1 MKKLEIEN
9 TGLIGEM
16 MRDAQMSL
24 TANQRASV
32 ATWALKTAMVLDD
45 VETTSRGGH
54 FYTREEA
61 EALRVHEAIPVPTNI
76 WIGRYSDSDLSADG
90 TVVSLDVP
98 NRPKAAT
105 ANISTFRVGHLA
117 IQVATIHN
125 DPQHGE
131 LVGSVDLA
139 AGDWDKLLV
148 QVWPHGAESVNW
160 PPPVSFTVRGEH
172 SFATLPGRWR
182 LGSRA

>member
-1 MKKLEIEN
+1 MKRLEIEN
-9 TGLIGEM
+9 TALIGEM
-16 MRDAQMSL
+16 MRDARMSL
-24 TANQRASV
+24 TANQQTSV

-61 EALRVHEAIPVPTNI
+61 EALRVNGTIPVPTNI

-90 TVVSLDVP
+90 TLVSLDVP

-105 ANISTFRVGHLA
+105 ANISTFLVGHLA

-131 LVGSVDLA
+131 LVGSVDLV

-148 QVWPHGAESVNW
+148 QVWPHGADSVNW
-160 PPPVSFTVRGEH
+160 PPPVSFTVKGEH